1 MFFRSGCKG
10 LFVNKP
16 QIIPKGRTAVSPC
29 VTTFSFSQFQ
39 ACSTPCESHGQ
50 AGYQLIFYFERTTQ
64 VFINVQISDW
74 IYYTCEFS
82 TFSTLL
88 AEQTYSCDNWTC
100 WSEAD
105 EVQQDIATCCLRSG
119 LPLKIDLPVQTK
131 ALSRKYLVKLLG
143 QPMLARILVHT
154 NFDCHHFVSLKKSSF
169 RDDTHVHKFR

>member
-119 LPLKIDLPVQTK
+119 LPLKIDLPVQVHSVQVQPGEVYIATHRWQCDHMDLRMHSLDSTK
-131 ALSRKYLVKLLG
+131 
-143 QPMLARILVHT
+143 QNENTM
-154 NFDCHHFVSLKKSSF
+154 
-169 RDDTHVHKFR
+169 